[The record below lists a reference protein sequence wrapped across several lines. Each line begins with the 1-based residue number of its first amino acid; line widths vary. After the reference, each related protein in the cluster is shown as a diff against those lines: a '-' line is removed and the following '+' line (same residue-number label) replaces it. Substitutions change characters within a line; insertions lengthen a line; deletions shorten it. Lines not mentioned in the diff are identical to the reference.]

1 MSGRTTIGLLVA
13 ASFLIASCGGGGVE
27 ETASGPMF
35 PRSDAPTWAD
45 VESDGF
51 HHLVI
56 DLTAVMPSDPV
67 EAETPTT
74 TATTTATTTT
84 TAHESDGTTRDE
96 GSAAVGGELPPPT
109 ATTLLPVGSD
119 ESVHVYSNPDGSLWA
134 LLESGDRVPVALGR
148 DGLVFALIPEDEPAE
163 EAPPEDGDQ
172 LEADP
177 NPVAPITTTTTTEP
191 PPPAPPP
198 EPEIVLELRNDPDV
212 RSIVALGDGT
222 WSVVTSLT
230 ADQLEARTDQP
241 VRTDALLALA
251 TEDRHYD
258 EQWSLANPG
267 TDGIEGVD
275 IGYEGA
281 RELGDGTGIVVAVI
295 DSGIDFSH
303 PDLLPARWTNEDE
316 TSCTNGLDDDNNGF
330 ADDCHGWDFVQGDPT
345 GYDLNAHWHGTHV
358 AGIIAAAA
366 GNDTGIAGVAP
377 GAQIM
382 DLRVVDTTTTGVATV
397 AAAIRYAVDNGADVI
412 NTSLA
417 SPPGG
422 VTSEDVAEL
431 AAALDHAL
439 DHDVLV
445 VAAAGNDATNID
457 HSPVW
462 PASFP
467 HPNLVTVAAST
478 WFDSGASFS
487 NRGPTSVDLFAPGS
501 EVLSTSPRGRY
512 RRADGTSVAA
522 PHVAGTAAL
531 VRGAA
536 PTLDAIG
543 VRDRLL
549 ATVDPGSGFTR
560 GSLTGGRLNAA
571 QAMAGGPG
579 PRLTFTF
586 SGLASL
592 TAGDKGAATITATVD
607 ENTELEGYELGWT
620 ATLVTRVEG
629 TTYVVVDHPVGTGAG
644 PSRSG
649 DDGRIVL
656 SAPSPVPTAP
666 VELSLST
673 QLPAGDYAL
682 IMETTLGGHPG
693 LLVGS
698 PRVELFT
705 IAPGTGTTPS
715 TTTPIPTGTTPE
727 PEPDQASPDPDR
739 PIDPP
744 PAEPVPDPKPE
755 AVSFPIENGEWRI
768 DSLSPAVGSVGGG
781 GHVTIAGHFPDT
793 TFVWIGDTPVNVL
806 AVSNQQLIVDI
817 PRRPEP
823 GVVDV
828 SLRTSADGIVLEAP
842 GVFTFLG
849 ENDTAL
855 ADDQPD
861 PLPTPATGDGPEG
874 QARPLYE
881 LGPVETH
888 GELTLAPPAPGGLVW
903 LERIWAN

>member
-1 MSGRTTIGLLVA
+1 MSGRTTFGLLVA
-13 ASFLIASCGGGGVE
+13 ASFLVASCGGGGVE
-27 ETASGPMF
+27 ETASGPTF

-56 DLTAVMPSDPV
+56 DLTAIVPSDPV
-67 EAETPTT
+67 E
-74 TATTTATTTT
+74 TATPATTTT
-84 TAHESDGTTRDE
+84 TTTSTHESGGTTRD
-96 GSAAVGGELPPPT
+96 GGTAPVGDELPLPT

-119 ESVHVYSNPDGSLWA
+119 ESVHVYANPDGSLWA
-134 LLESGDRVPVALGR
+134 LLDSGDRVPVALGR
-148 DGLVFALIPEDEPAE
+148 DGLVFALIPEDEPAQG
-163 EAPPEDGDQ
+163 APPEDEDG
-172 LEADP
+172 LEANP
-177 NPVAPITTTTTTEP
+177 HPVAPITTTTTTEA
-191 PPPAPPP
+191 PPPAPSP
-198 EPEIVLELRNDPDV
+198 EPEIVLDLRSDPDV
-212 RSIVALGDGT
+212 RSIIALGDGT

-230 ADQLEARTDQP
+230 ADQLETRTGHP

-258 EQWSLANPG
+258 EQWPLANPG
-267 TDGIEGVD
+267 TDGIEGID

-281 RELGDGTGIVVAVI
+281 RELGDGTGIVVAVV

-303 PDLLPARWTNEDE
+303 PELLPARWTNEDE

-358 AGIIAAAA
+358 AGIIAAATDNEA
-366 GNDTGIAGVAP
+366 GIAGVAP

-382 DLRVVDTTTTGVATV
+382 DLRVVDTTTTGATTV

-422 VTSEDVAEL
+422 VTAEDVAEL
-431 AAALDHAL
+431 EAALDHAL
-439 DHDVLV
+439 AHDVLV

-457 HSPVW
+457 DNPVW

-487 NRGPTSVDLFAPGS
+487 NTGPTSVDLFAPGS
-501 EVLSTSPRGRY
+501 EVVSTSPRGRY

-531 VRGAA
+531 IRGAA

-571 QAMAGGPG
+571 QAVAGGPG

-586 SGLASL
+586 SGLGSL
-592 TAGDKGAATITATVD
+592 SAQDDRAATITATVD
-607 ENTELEGYELGWT
+607 ENTEFEGYELGWT

-629 TTYVVVDHPVGTGAG
+629 TAYVVVNHPVDTAAG
-644 PSRSG
+644 PGRSG

-656 SAPSPVPTAP
+656 SAPAPAPTGP
-666 VELSLST
+666 IELSLST

-682 IMETTLGGHPG
+682 IVETTLGGHPG

-705 IAPGTGTTPS
+705 ITPDTGTTPS
-715 TTTPIPTGTTPE
+715 ATTPTPTTTTPE
-727 PEPDQASPDPDR
+727 PEPDETSPD

-755 AVSFPIENGEWRI
+755 AASFPVESGEWRI

-781 GHVTIAGHFPDT
+781 GHVTITGYFPDT

-806 AVSNQQLIVDI
+806 AVSNQQLIADI

-828 SLRTSADGIVLEAP
+828 SLHTSADGIVLEAP

-849 ENDTAL
+849 DNNTAL
-855 ADDQPD
+855 ADNQPD
-861 PLPTPATGDGPEG
+861 PQPTPATTDGPEG
-874 QARPLYE
+874 PARPLYE

-888 GELTLAPPAPGGLVW
+888 GELTLAPAAPGALVW
-903 LERIWAN
+903 LERIWAH